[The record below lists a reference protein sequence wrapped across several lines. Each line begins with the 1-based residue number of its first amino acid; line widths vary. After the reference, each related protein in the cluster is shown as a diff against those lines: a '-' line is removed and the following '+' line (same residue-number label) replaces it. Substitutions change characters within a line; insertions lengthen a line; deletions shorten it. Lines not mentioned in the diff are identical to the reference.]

1 MSKLDLNKL
10 TRLGYQFWLPKRSE
24 NRSTKE
30 NIVFY
35 VLNDK
40 TLITGRKD
48 EFKSYPR
55 ILPSIKKILGQ
66 ADKEINE
73 IDQAETISKE
83 FNLVIDF
90 SQGLSYK
97 ATKTLKFD
105 SLKLL
110 IKDSTLKERF
120 YSELRG
126 SIDL

>member
-10 TRLGYQFWLPKRSE
+10 TRLGYQFWVPKRSE
-24 NRSTKE
+24 NSSTKE
-30 NIVFY
+30 NLVFY

-66 ADKEINE
+66 ADKEIKE
-73 IDQAETISKE
+73 IDQTETISKE

-120 YSELRG
+120 YSELKG

>member
-24 NRSTKE
+24 NSSSEE
-30 NIVFY
+30 NLVFY
-35 VLNDK
+35 VLDDK
-40 TLITGRKD
+40 TLITGKED
-48 EFKSYPR
+48 EFKTYPR

-66 ADKEINE
+66 ADKEIKE
-73 IDQAETISKE
+73 IDQTETISKE

-90 SQGLSYK
+90 SQDLSYK

-120 YSELRG
+120 YSELKG

>member
-24 NRSTKE
+24 NSSTKE
-30 NIVFY
+30 NLVFY

-66 ADKEINE
+66 ADKEIKE
-73 IDQAETISKE
+73 IDQTETISKE

-120 YSELRG
+120 YSELKG

>member
-10 TRLGYQFWLPKRSE
+10 TRLGYQFWVPKRSE
-24 NRSTKE
+24 TSSSEE
-30 NIVFY
+30 NLVFY

-66 ADKEINE
+66 ADKEIKE
-73 IDQAETISKE
+73 IDQTETISKE

-120 YSELRG
+120 YSELKG

>member
-30 NIVFY
+30 SLVFY

-66 ADKEINE
+66 ADKEIKE
-73 IDQAETISKE
+73 IDQTETISKE

-120 YSELRG
+120 YSELKG

>member
-10 TRLGYQFWLPKRSE
+10 TRLGYRFWVPKRSE
-24 NRSTKE
+24 TSSSEE
-30 NIVFY
+30 NLVFY
-35 VLNDK
+35 VLDDK
-40 TLITGRKD
+40 TLITGKED
-48 EFKSYPR
+48 EFKTYPR

-66 ADKEINE
+66 ADKEIKE
-73 IDQAETISKE
+73 IGQKETISKE

-90 SQGLSYK
+90 SQALSYK
-97 ATKTLKFD
+97 AAKTLKFD

-120 YSELRG
+120 YSELKV

>member
-10 TRLGYQFWLPKRSE
+10 TRLGYQFWLPKRSD
-24 NRSTKE
+24 NSSTKE
-30 NIVFY
+30 NLVFY

-66 ADKEINE
+66 ADKEIKE
-73 IDQAETISKE
+73 IDQTEIISKE

-120 YSELRG
+120 YSELKE